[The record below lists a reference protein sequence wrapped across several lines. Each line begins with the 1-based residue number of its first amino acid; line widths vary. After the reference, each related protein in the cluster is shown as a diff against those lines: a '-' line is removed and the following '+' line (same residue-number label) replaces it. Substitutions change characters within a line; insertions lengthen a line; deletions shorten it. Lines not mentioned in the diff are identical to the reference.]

1 MNKLKYVY
9 HVAYY
14 YSKEDKTNGTGSITV
29 YRATKLDTEDEIK
42 SLVKFLKNELE
53 LDQVVILNFILLN
66 KRGKR

>member
-14 YSKEDKTNGTGSITV
+14 YGKENGTTGTGAATI
-29 YRATKLDTEDEIK
+29 YRTTKLNTEEK
-42 SLVKFLKNELE
+42 VKEVGDSIAKKNEFA
-53 LDQVVILNFILLN
+53 QVAILNFILLN